1 MQRYYEAKC
10 EKIGMD
16 SAYYYYFAF
25 YFEIISQM
33 FHFSNAKKANL

>member
-1 MQRYYEAKC
+1 
-10 EKIGMD
+10 MD

-33 FHFSNAKKANL
+33 FHFSNAKKANLWE